1 MISSFSSESNKP
13 QRMPPVASG
22 SVHSSVSAAA
32 SRARIMVV
40 EDNYFVALTIE
51 NALIDAGYEV
61 LAVLDSG
68 EAALEC
74 VAELKP
80 DLVLMDIRLAGE
92 LDGIDTAI
100 ALHRRGIVS
109 LFASAHFDDA
119 MKERGAAA
127 VPAGWLV
134 KPFSESELL
143 GAVREA
149 LKGIQSDA

>member
-1 MISSFSSESNKP
+1 MISWFSSESKGP
-13 QRMPPVASG
+13 PRMPPVSMG
-22 SVHSSVSAAA
+22 SMDPSVSTGA
-32 SRARIMVV
+32 SKARIMVV

-51 NALIDAGYEV
+51 NALMDAGYEV

-68 EAALEC
+68 EAALES

-100 ALHRRGIVS
+100 ALQRQGVVS

-143 GAVREA
+143 GAVSLA
-149 LKGIQSDA
+149 LKGNRTDG